1 MNGTLTYAHAQDHN
15 LDLQRAAARSR
26 RRPRI
31 VRAGKPER
39 HLFSGQR
46 RLRHAIA
53 G

>member
-15 LDLQRAAARSR
+15 LDLARAAARSR
-26 RRPRI
+26 RVPRI
-31 VRAGKPER
+31 AQARQPRRRFFTGE
-39 HLFSGQR
+39 R